1 MKESVGN
8 VYCGIQPYEKAI
20 DYYEE
25 ALHVVQEGEDKD
37 GERKLQK
44 RLGDACCNIHQ
55 FGKTADELYNDIR
68 KAQKW
73 PAPGIGPSADPLQHI
88 HYQSSSSPAQ
98 LIYANNSAL
107 GYSNKDPT

>member
-55 FGKTADELYNDIR
+55 YGKTADELYTMSSAKLRNGSLP
-68 KAQKW
+68 QGSVL
-73 PAPGIGPSADPLQHI
+73 APILFNVYTSNPLLHLPSFSMLTTQH
-88 HYQSSSSPAQ
+88 
-98 LIYANNSAL
+98 
-107 GYSNKDPT
+107 